1 MIKTGW
7 INYMEEEPG
16 CDVYYT
22 NDQSGEWFPER
33 FLLDGEEVHEYFE
46 TIEDLSEYVN
56 QKYGLTTTHDLED
69 IQRQLNEYVEGYDD
83 DDFWL
88 NLHEFEFVED

>member
-1 MIKTGW
+1 MIFMIKTGW

-46 TIEDLSEYVN
+46 TYLYFQQLQYVH
-56 QKYGLTTTHDLED
+56 L
-69 IQRQLNEYVEGYDD
+69 
-83 DDFWL
+83 
-88 NLHEFEFVED
+88 